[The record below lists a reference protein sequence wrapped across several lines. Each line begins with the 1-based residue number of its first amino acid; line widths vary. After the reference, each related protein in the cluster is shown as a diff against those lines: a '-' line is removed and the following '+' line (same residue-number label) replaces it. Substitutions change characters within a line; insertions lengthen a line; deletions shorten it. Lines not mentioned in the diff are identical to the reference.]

1 MSTTSKYKL
10 VEQDL
15 FAKIQSGELKV
26 GQKIQTEAELC
37 KHYGVS
43 RMTVRK
49 ALDFLASQGIIR
61 RIAGKGTFVSSLHIQ
76 TTQRVQGFS
85 DGIASAGM
93 TPSTQLVEY
102 RIVHAEEV
110 PRLMRVLGVGAEES
124 FHLISRIRSANG
136 IKVAISDTFI
146 PCRTLQ
152 ELDPTVL
159 SGSLFKFFE
168 KKYGYI
174 PLCGNM
180 NYSAVMPT
188 QKQRRLLEIG
198 DKTPLLEIAHPSY
211 LQDGR
216 LIEFSITYYVNER
229 IVYTTMPPIGQTLSD
244 N

>member
-76 TTQRVQGFS
+76 TTQRMQGFS

-93 TPSTQLVEY
+93 TRLRPLRRGYS
-102 RIVHAEEV
+102 
-110 PRLMRVLGVGAEES
+110 LMRTSLTSAAPLALRARS
-124 FHLISRIRSANG
+124 CTPALTTAPCTRPSRTVPSATERVIRR
-136 IKVAISDTFI
+136 I
-146 PCRTLQ
+146 P
-152 ELDPTVL
+152 
-159 SGSLFKFFE
+159 
-168 KKYGYI
+168 
-174 PLCGNM
+174 
-180 NYSAVMPT
+180 SAVNTASSWRGCMT
-188 QKQRRLLEIG
+188 
-198 DKTPLLEIAHPSY
+198 AS
-211 LQDGR
+211 
-216 LIEFSITYYVNER
+216 
-229 IVYTTMPPIGQTLSD
+229 
-244 N
+244 